1 MRSAFHRRR
10 RGKVRL
16 DVVRK
21 SREGEPQG
29 GRGERCEMSQER
41 NPRSWQSGQDGA
53 QQSNELAMDHSGRR
67 EGASLAEVKRGGE
80 LGRGW
85 TVACRR
91 AMTSKTQPLGLRRTP
106 VGDLS
111 TAVSSRQEGSSWAAR
126 GEGA

>member
-1 MRSAFHRRR
+1 M
-10 RGKVRL
+10 
-16 DVVRK
+16 VRK

-41 NPRSWQSGQDGA
+41 NSRSWQSGQDGA

-67 EGASLAEVKRGGE
+67 EGASLAEVKRGEE

-91 AMTSKTQPLGLRRTP
+91 AMTSKMQPLGLHRTP

-111 TAVSSRQEGSSWAAR
+111 TAVSSRQEGSSRAAR